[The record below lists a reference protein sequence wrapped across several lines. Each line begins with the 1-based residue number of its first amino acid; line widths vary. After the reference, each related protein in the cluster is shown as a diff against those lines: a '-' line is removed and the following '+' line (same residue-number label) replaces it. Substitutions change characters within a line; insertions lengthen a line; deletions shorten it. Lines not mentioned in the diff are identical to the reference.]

1 MAVFVDFWEYFE
13 YSVHSILAVMG
24 YGIALAP
31 PSMTFLAHRMPM
43 NGIFWGE
50 FESSNAEGSLR
61 YLRATYLTGCSLRP
75 MLLGKPAICAPK
87 QWSQVPLL
95 TWNAQCE
102 HFIQIREVD

>member
-43 NGIFWGE
+43 NGFFFGVRIVERRGFASLL
-50 FESSNAEGSLR
+50 ESSILDWLFSPPDVL
-61 YLRATYLTGCSLRP
+61 
-75 MLLGKPAICAPK
+75 LLGKPAICAPK
-87 QWSQVPLL
+87 QWS
-95 TWNAQCE
+95 
-102 HFIQIREVD
+102 